1 VPQNLE
7 LKARCASVR
16 QVLKIARGLCG
27 SHRSILQQKDI
38 YYRIPKYRLKL
49 RIINRR
55 KAELIFY
62 RRPDKKGGRYSDY
75 LVLPISD
82 PENVDQFYSSVY
94 GRRIIVRKKRILFLY
109 KNARIHI
116 DTVRGLGTFIE
127 FEVLVSEGRV
137 QAEELFKFL
146 YQSFRIKHIQLCASS
161 YSDLLVRKKSQYK
174 QD

>member
-1 VPQNLE
+1 MPQNLE
-7 LKARCASVR
+7 LKARCVSLR
-16 QVLKIARGLCG
+16 DVLKIARRLSGR
-27 SHRSILQQKDI
+27 HQSILHQKDI
-38 YYRIPKYRLKL
+38 YYQVPKHRLKL
-49 RIINRR
+49 RIIDGNIS
-55 KAELIFY
+55 ELIFY
-62 RRPDKKGGRYSDY
+62 RRPNRKGGRYSDY

-82 PENVDQFYSSVY
+82 PENVDEFYSSIY